1 MDHALHSRF
10 FIFIS
15 HFRRNVFSVMVRFKL
30 VISLILFLAGCRSSQ
45 PAQNHTIVPC
55 TQQIATMEEY
65 DMVGVEG
72 STRHVFVDK
81 YSNKYIVV
89 RYNGKVKLTIIHMR
103 SGVSCLKEPGL
114 GPVRMQGELI
124 ENMLE
129 EYERILSQ

>member
-1 MDHALHSRF
+1 
-10 FIFIS
+10 
-15 HFRRNVFSVMVRFKL
+15 
-30 VISLILFLAGCRSSQ
+30 
-45 PAQNHTIVPC
+45 
-55 TQQIATMEEY
+55 MEEY